1 MLSFNW
7 LESHPAEEVHVDE
20 KPPEEGGND
29 KITGAEEY
37 TYTYLVSGWDRS
49 TDIPLLPTDDQA
61 SGPGMIVVLLLLLLL
76 VLGRNRSENFLLT
89 LTHSSTGLIKT
100 LLSVRSTISQGRV
113 ARYNSSQVV
122 GTLQVGF
129 SCHVKRAGQGEG
141 MGEGGIADNMVAVIY
156 KLGQGGEE
164 GERNTRN
171 KGVT

>member
-49 TDIPLLPTDDQA
+49 TDIPLLPADDQA

-76 VLGRNRSENFLLT
+76 VLGRNRSENILLT
-89 LTHSSTGLIKT
+89 LTHSCRLDQDPPVCA
-100 LLSVRSTISQGRV
+100 LHHLP
-113 ARYNSSQVV
+113 
-122 GTLQVGF
+122 
-129 SCHVKRAGQGEG
+129 
-141 MGEGGIADNMVAVIY
+141 
-156 KLGQGGEE
+156 GQGGKIQLLPGGGDTPGGVLLPCEE
-164 GERNTRN
+164 GWTGGGDGGGGDSRQHGCCDLQARTRRGGGGE
-171 KGVT
+171 KYKK